1 MDFFEEH
8 LQINKLLI
16 QELHKSIMLID
27 DNIQFYQKYY
37 IDDGKCKV
45 EVLKKRKQDIENI
58 ILLYKTTGKIH

>member
-16 QELHKSIMLID
+16 QEFYKSILLID

>member
-16 QELHKSIMLID
+16 QELNKSILLID

-37 IDDGKCKV
+37 IDDAKCKV

-58 ILLYKTTGKIH
+58 IILYNTTGKIH